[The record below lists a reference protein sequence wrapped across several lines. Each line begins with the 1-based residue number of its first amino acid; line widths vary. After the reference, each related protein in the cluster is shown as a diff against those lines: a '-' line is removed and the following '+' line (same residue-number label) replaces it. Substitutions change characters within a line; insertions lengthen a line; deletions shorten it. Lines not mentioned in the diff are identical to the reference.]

1 MDELREEI
9 KGIVARHCDEPNH
22 REAVLRALAR
32 PGFALH
38 PEADCRAGVLTYH
51 VYQAIRNSPGFVA
64 TQVAAAVELQLE
76 ASFMLDHVA
85 DRELDPQQS
94 PNSAE
99 ELALAITV
107 LTCGS
112 AAACEAVRQSG
123 LDPSRLCALLEFHR
137 NGISACGGQYLD
149 VCMERQMSATTDEAL
164 QMTARKAGS
173 LGRLA
178 GDFGARVATHD
189 SEVISLFGEFGFNLF
204 TYLQLID
211 DMRDACPRNSP
222 QSDLAQH
229 KKSVPLVFFYNSL
242 VNGHPEAT
250 SGMML
255 PPLVAECEWRR
266 DNVPPG
272 RLKS

>member
-99 ELALAITV
+99 ELALAITRSDLWV
-107 LTCGS
+107 RCGLRS
-112 AAACEAVRQSG
+112 GSPEWVGPFPLVRT
-123 LDPSRLCALLEFHR
+123 A
-137 NGISACGGQYLD
+137 GISQKRD
-149 VCMERQMSATTDEAL
+149 Q
-164 QMTARKAGS
+164 
-173 LGRLA
+173 
-178 GDFGARVATHD
+178 RVRGP
-189 SEVISLFGEFGFNLF
+189 V
-204 TYLQLID
+204 
-211 DMRDACPRNSP
+211 
-222 QSDLAQH
+222 
-229 KKSVPLVFFYNSL
+229 
-242 VNGHPEAT
+242 
-250 SGMML
+250 
-255 PPLVAECEWRR
+255 
-266 DNVPPG
+266 PG
-272 RLKS
+272 RLYGEADVGHDGRSPSDDGAEGWEPWQVGGRLWCKGGHT

>member
-1 MDELREEI
+1 
-9 KGIVARHCDEPNH
+9 
-22 REAVLRALAR
+22 
-32 PGFALH
+32 
-38 PEADCRAGVLTYH
+38 
-51 VYQAIRNSPGFVA
+51 
-64 TQVAAAVELQLE
+64 
-76 ASFMLDHVA
+76 MLDHVA

-94 PNSAE
+94 PNAAE

-255 PPLVAECEWRR
+255 PPLVAEADPDIREVFEASGAQVFCAVVAETFLNRAKGHLEELESR
-266 DNVPPG
+266 LDNIDSLKRLVTPLEITPQDLLAVP
-272 RLKS
+272 